1 MLFAVHC
8 LDHADALPRRLANY
22 DAHKAYLAAG
32 KVATVI
38 SGPLVAADGATMI
51 GSLFVFSA
59 DSIEEVKV
67 TCQFC
72 NRKAIFNMRLLDGKA
87 TAEGEQIQLG
97 GDERYVPVCFICYDE
112 RLPLNGARP

>member
-59 DSIEEVKV
+59 DSIEEVKAFNAGDPFNAANV
-67 TCQFC
+67 WQSVSINPFLLRVD
-72 NRKAIFNMRLLDGKA
+72 NRA
-87 TAEGEQIQLG
+87 
-97 GDERYVPVCFICYDE
+97 
-112 RLPLNGARP
+112 

>member
-22 DAHKAYLAAG
+22 DAHKAYLAG
-32 KVATVI
+32 GPVATVI

-59 DSIEEVKV
+59 DSIEEVKTFNV
-67 TCQFC
+67 GDPFNAANVWRSVSINPFLLRVD
-72 NRKAIFNMRLLDGKA
+72 NRG
-87 TAEGEQIQLG
+87 
-97 GDERYVPVCFICYDE
+97 
-112 RLPLNGARP
+112 

>member
-59 DSIEEVKV
+59 DSIEEVK
-67 TCQFC
+67 
-72 NRKAIFNMRLLDGKA
+72 AFNANDPFNAANVWQSVSINPFLLRVDTRA
-87 TAEGEQIQLG
+87 
-97 GDERYVPVCFICYDE
+97 
-112 RLPLNGARP
+112 

>member
-32 KVATVI
+32 SVATVI

-59 DSIEEVKV
+59 DNIEAVEAFNAGDPFNTADVWQSVSIHPFLLRVD
-67 TCQFC
+67 
-72 NRKAIFNMRLLDGKA
+72 NRN
-87 TAEGEQIQLG
+87 
-97 GDERYVPVCFICYDE
+97 
-112 RLPLNGARP
+112 